1 MRQTKKRTT
10 HVAGMS
16 FTKSDCQGTS
26 RPLFFMLNY
35 TVMLFI
41 FDVIMLSASY
51 QQQDTSA
58 CYVL

>member
-10 HVAGMS
+10 PIAGMP
-16 FTKSDCQGTS
+16 FTKSDCQCTS
-26 RPLFFMLNY
+26 SPLFFMLNY

-41 FDVIMLSASY
+41 FDVIMLSASH

>member
-10 HVAGMS
+10 HVAGMP

-26 RPLFFMLNY
+26 SPLFFMLNY

-41 FDVIMLSASY
+41 FDVVMLSASS
-51 QQQDTSA
+51 QQQGTSA

>member
-1 MRQTKKRTT
+1 MP
-10 HVAGMS
+10 

-41 FDVIMLSASY
+41 FDVIMLSAFY
-51 QQQDTSA
+51 QQQGTSA